1 MGGTNSPVLSGKWG
15 IAGAE
20 GSRDVRQ
27 ALGQKEDHTGR
38 RQHEPSL
45 SSRGTAHRCRGQ
57 SLRWAESGRPSGSVG
72 LRGMNEMFSIST
84 VAGAKMT
91 QPGAPSDGALEP
103 AQRLAAC
110 SAVYCCM
117 ILSKLFN
124 ESLRLLICPW

>member
-1 MGGTNSPVLSGKWG
+1 MGGTNSPMLSGKWG

-27 ALGQKEDHTGR
+27 ALGQKEDHTGLC
-38 RQHEPSL
+38 QHELSL
-45 SSRGTAHRCRGQ
+45 SSRGTAHRCCGQ
-57 SLRWAESGRPSGSVG
+57 RRWAEGGRPSGSFG
-72 LRGMNEMFSIST
+72 LRDMNEMFSIST

-103 AQRLAAC
+103 AQHLAAC
-110 SAVYCCM
+110 SAIYCCM